1 MINVLVNHI
10 RCKMII
16 KKKKKRLIKVN
27 TKDGKVLYLVEPGYF
42 FNEDVFLIY
51 SQIEDEIEY
60 EDLKSWMMSH
70 YFGGSEIIELKLNST
85 LKLLKD
91 KNLIEYQDKNYS
103 KSNIMVKKEVDLV
116 DEYDF
121 YPITQIDII
130 ITKTCN
136 YNCKHCFINFEN
148 DVEVSFDCDK
158 WIDICDKLIGRGLQS
173 VVITGGEPLTIDYL
187 SKLIIFLTRKGVRIM
202 LLSNGYLI
210 DKKFIEEILPYK
222 SLITIQISLDG
233 SSEESHDYQRN
244 KKGSFQKT
252 INNIKLLTDKG
263 FKVVLAMVVSEVNYN
278 DIIGWK
284 YV

>member
-1 MINVLVNHI
+1 
-10 RCKMII
+10 
-16 KKKKKRLIKVN
+16 
-27 TKDGKVLYLVEPGYF
+27 
-42 FNEDVFLIY
+42 
-51 SQIEDEIEY
+51 
-60 EDLKSWMMSH
+60 
-70 YFGGSEIIELKLNST
+70 
-85 LKLLKD
+85 
-91 KNLIEYQDKNYS
+91 
-103 KSNIMVKKEVDLV
+103 
-116 DEYDF
+116 
-121 YPITQIDII
+121 
-130 ITKTCN
+130 
-136 YNCKHCFINFEN
+136 
-148 DVEVSFDCDK
+148 
-158 WIDICDKLIGRGLQS
+158 
-173 VVITGGEPLTIDYL
+173 
-187 SKLIIFLTRKGVRIM
+187 M